1 MKTYYAGLD
10 LHKSM
15 SVISVKD
22 EQGKLLK
29 QGKVANDRMALEQFF
44 KGFSSAE
51 IHTALEATSNYQWM
65 YDKLESLGH
74 RVDLAHP
81 LKVKAIASAK
91 VKTDKID
98 SSILSDLLRADLLPT
113 SYVPPPPIRMLR
125 EIIRHRVRLVRD
137 RAQVKNRVR
146 AILIKINQ
154 PVIGAYDIASLKARK
169 FLQTLTIPVM
179 YKLSM
184 EDSLFQLD
192 SLTQQ
197 IKRLDSK
204 LSEESKNFPVVKRL
218 TEIPGIGIF
227 TALVIVAEVGNIERF
242 ESWKKLASFSGLVPG
257 VHQSAETRYGKSIT
271 HLGSS
276 YLRWVLVEAAASL
289 IRHTGP
295 LRAFYLRLSK
305 AKGHGKAIVAVA
317 RKLLIGIYHVWKYSE
332 PFSPKGID
340 FEEPVQ
346 SCGRN

>member
-22 EQGKLLK
+22 ENGKLLK
-29 QGKVANDRMALEQFF
+29 QAKVTNDRIALEQFF
-44 KGFSSAE
+44 KPFTQGQVR
-51 IHTALEATSNYQWM
+51 TALEATSNYQWM
-65 YDKLESLGH
+65 YDTLESLGQ

-113 SYVPPPPIRMLR
+113 SYVPPPPIRMAR

-137 RAQVKNRVR
+137 RAQIKNRVR
-146 AILIKINQ
+146 AILIKINH
-154 PVIGAYDIASLKARK
+154 PVIGACDIASSKARA
-169 FLQTLTIPVM
+169 FLQTLPLPTMYVVPV
-179 YKLSM
+179 
-184 EDSLFQLD
+184 EDSLLQLD
-192 SLTQQ
+192 CLTRQ
-197 IKRLDSK
+197 IKRLDKKLFEISK
-204 LSEESKNFPVVKRL
+204 DFPIVERL

-227 TALVIVAEVGNIERF
+227 SALVIVAEIGDIHRF
-242 ESWKKLASFSGLVPG
+242 ESWKKLAGFSGLVPG
-257 VHQSAETRYGKSIT
+257 IHQSAETRYGKSIT

-276 YLRWVLVEAAASL
+276 YLRWVLVEAASTL
-289 IRHTGP
+289 IRHPGP
-295 LRAFYLRLSK
+295 LRAFYLRLSR

-317 RKLLIGIYHVWKYSE
+317 RKLLIGIYHVWKYNE
-332 PFSPKGID
+332 PFSPKGIH
-340 FEEPVQ
+340 FEEPVPVP
-346 SCGRN
+346 GRN